1 MLAKDIFGNWIKCH
15 VYMDYHLVNKRTHSN
30 KYAMPLP
37 KEIFD
42 VIGQTKVFIA
52 FDLWFDYQ

>member
-1 MLAKDIFGNWIKCH
+1 MSTKKDIFGNWIECC
-15 VYMDYHLVNKRTHSN
+15 MCGDYYLVNKWTYSN

-42 VIGQTKVFIA
+42 AFKKAKVFST
-52 FDLWFDYQ
+52 LRLKV